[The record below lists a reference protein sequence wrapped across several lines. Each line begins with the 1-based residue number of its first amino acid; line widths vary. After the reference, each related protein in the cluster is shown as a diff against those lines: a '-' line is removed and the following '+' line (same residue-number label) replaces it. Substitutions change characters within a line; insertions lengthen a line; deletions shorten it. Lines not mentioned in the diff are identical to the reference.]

1 MYAQKL
7 IKGGFKHVVTQI
19 IFWLKA
25 LLLTEALTHA
35 LRSWVIFAPARNK
48 LYARFEFLA
57 RLGACFE
64 CSSVWGA
71 AASIFYLYFLDF
83 WPLTLL
89 LIISRWSNVLHI
101 FIDWLDALRA
111 STTNKI

>member
-1 MYAQKL
+1 MDTEA
-7 IKGGFKHVVTQI
+7 
-19 IFWLKA
+19 IFWLKV
-25 LLLTEALTHA
+25 LLLTEATTHA
-35 LRSWVIFAPARNK
+35 LRSWVIFAPVRDK
-48 LYARFEFLA
+48 IYARFDFLA

-71 AASIFYLYFLDF
+71 ALAIPYLYFVDF

-89 LIISRWSNVLHI
+89 LIVSRGSNVLHI

-111 STTNKI
+111 STINKI